1 MSKILAVLGATGQ
14 QGSGVVDFVTRDP
27 ELSRQWKVRAITR
40 SVDSEK
46 AKALH
51 EKAEVV
57 QGDATDRASLARAFK
72 GVHTLYAMT
81 TPVFGVDNPLEAE
94 FEVIKTIADVAVEQG
109 LHYIIF
115 STLPS
120 CRNISNGKYTA
131 VAPFDAKAKGK
142 DYIETLPI
150 KSSFYCPGS
159 FMENF
164 ASQAMLA
171 PRQDPYQKDTWIF
184 IRNMTPETQMPLI
197 DMAGDGGKW
206 VGAILAEPDK
216 YEGKTIC
223 AATRMYSMTEMAT
236 ALSKSTGKNVV
247 YKQASNEEFAKSL
260 PDEVA
265 ALFVDY
271 FGYINEYGY
280 YGPGTEAKV
289 EWAAKQARGKLS
301 TLEEFFQKHPYK
313 LE

>member
-14 QGSGVVDFVTRDP
+14 QGSGVVEYVVHDP
-27 ELSRQWKVRAITR
+27 ELSRQWKVHAITR
-40 SVDSEK
+40 NVDSDK
-46 AKALH
+46 AKALK
-51 EKAEVV
+51 EEVKVV
-57 QGDATDRASLARAFK
+57 QADATDRASLAKALE
-72 GVHTLYAMT
+72 GVHTLFAMT
-81 TPVFGVDNPLEAE
+81 TPVFGVENPLEAE

-109 LHYIIF
+109 IQYIIF

-120 CRNISNGKYTA
+120 CREISNGKYTA

-142 DYIETLPI
+142 EYIETLPI

-164 ASQAMLA
+164 ASQPMLA
-171 PRQDPYQKDTWIF
+171 PRQDPNQKDTWLF
-184 IRNMTPETQMPLI
+184 TRNMTPETEMPLI
-197 DMAGDGGKW
+197 DAIGDGGKW

-223 AATRMYSMTEMAT
+223 AATRMYSMKEMAT

-247 YKQASNEEFAKSL
+247 YKQVSNEDFAKSL
-260 PDEVA
+260 PDMVA

-271 FGYINEYGY
+271 FGYINDYGY
-280 YGPGTEAKV
+280 YGPGTEEKV

-301 TLEEFFQKHPYK
+301 TFEGFLEKHPYK
-313 LE
+313 LK